1 MKFTL
6 QSIFSS
12 NRILKLLKEEELYV
26 ENIYFS
32 CATSK
37 LCSLLLAESRLT
49 LLLKTLSWLPVKDQ
63 LNYRQSFMAFE
74 CMTAVTPLNTLRPN
88 LLPVSKLANERLG
101 VAKSGKHLSFQNSL
115 RTENLLLQD
124 C

>member
-1 MKFTL
+1 MRNIKTLFT
-6 QSIFSS
+6 FAC
-12 NRILKLLKEEELYV
+12 RIVSGAKKHDH
-26 ENIYFS
+26 
-32 CATSK
+32 
-37 LCSLLLAESRLT
+37 LT

-101 VAKSGKHLSFQNSL
+101 VAKSGKHLSFQNSP